1 MCLLLQVR
9 AGRGLEP
16 RWSSL
21 AASLVTH
28 SPLCPSK
35 QPAQGAWRAGREGSL
50 FPGHL
55 SAGTIGGGVERKP
68 PERALICRPDSQPGL
83 VSCMYLMSPARP
95 ASGGGVELKGKHCR
109 SQSHGGV
116 ILYRVIPTSGRP
128 ERKKQ
133 TTGQGIRIQI
143 ENSNAMPLAAN
154 PSAPDASAVP
164 CLLGQ
169 PQRVTRVHAR
179 MVGCFLALPVQ
190 TNQAL
195 KHTTH
200 NDGGGHQGVK
210 VRRGC
215 PFTKPHATAA
225 GAHAGSIASCHPRSP
240 SLPSHK
246 TCLIDTRWMLS
257 WRGVTLRI
265 ILEMRRDLQLA
276 FRENPSHCRD
286 NGCTYY
292 HVHVVLL
299 WMRVPPARQAAASFI
314 IRSVREADEAFSW
327 RLHLFMLHLGCQF
340 FVRALRE
347 TPLGLWRLWRF
358 LWRLSEGREPD
369 LAHGAQATRGKLGM
383 WLNNSLSSVQSH
395 LLQAGR

>member
-1 MCLLLQVR
+1 
-9 AGRGLEP
+9 
-16 RWSSL
+16 
-21 AASLVTH
+21 
-28 SPLCPSK
+28 
-35 QPAQGAWRAGREGSL
+35 
-50 FPGHL
+50 
-55 SAGTIGGGVERKP
+55 
-68 PERALICRPDSQPGL
+68 
-83 VSCMYLMSPARP
+83 
-95 ASGGGVELKGKHCR
+95 
-109 SQSHGGV
+109 
-116 ILYRVIPTSGRP
+116 
-128 ERKKQ
+128 
-133 TTGQGIRIQI
+133 
-143 ENSNAMPLAAN
+143 MPLAAN

-169 PQRVTRVHAR
+169 PQMVTRVHTR

-246 TCLIDTRWMLS
+246 TCLVDTRWMLS

-292 HVHVVLL
+292 HAHVVLP

-347 TPLGLWRLWRF
+347 TPLGLWRLWCF
-358 LWRLSEGREPD
+358 LWRVSEGREPVRPGPWSSSHTRQARD
-369 LAHGAQATRGKLGM
+369 VAQQLLILCPITCPSSWPLTASLASWRQAADPFAPSTALRTHLTLG
-383 WLNNSLSSVQSH
+383 LVDSPIDTDEQCLGPESSP
-395 LLQAGR
+395 